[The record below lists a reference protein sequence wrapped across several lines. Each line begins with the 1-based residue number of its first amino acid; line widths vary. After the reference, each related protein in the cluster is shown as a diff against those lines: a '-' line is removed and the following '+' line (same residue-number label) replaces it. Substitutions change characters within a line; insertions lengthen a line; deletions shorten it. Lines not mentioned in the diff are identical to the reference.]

1 MEMKDKTDRLFEAL
15 ENPARFSDDE
25 IRRMLDDEEMRELY
39 GLMSKT
45 ADALIETRE
54 PDIDAEWERFT
65 ARLPH
70 ATKRVGPL
78 PHIIKLFTG
87 RKVAAI
93 LTVGVSI
100 AAVAAT
106 VAVTYSL
113 VSLKT
118 EKRGQIA
125 AETAVTQPGHIA
137 VEAKDSVDSQI
148 PAGEPLTVIF
158 KNESFGNMIS
168 RIADYY
174 GASVKYSNE
183 NSKAL
188 HLYFQW
194 DQRHPLSE
202 IVEQLNNFEQIDLKL
217 ADDTITVK

>member
-1 MEMKDKTDRLFEAL
+1 MKDKTDRLLEVI

-25 IRRMLDDEEMRELY
+25 IRQMLDDEEMRDLY

-45 ADALIETRE
+45 ADAFIETRE
-54 PDIDAEWERFT
+54 PDIDAEWGRFT

-70 ATKRVGPL
+70 AAKRVGPL

-118 EKRGQIA
+118 EKQEQIA
-125 AETAVTQPGHIA
+125 EGTAVIQPGQLA
-137 VEAKDSVDSQI
+137 FEDRDSVDSQL

-168 RIADYY
+168 RIAEYY

-183 NSKAL
+183 NAKAL

-194 DQRHPLSE
+194 DQRQPLNE
-202 IVEQLNNFEQIDLKL
+202 IVDQLNNFEQIDLKL

>member
-1 MEMKDKTDRLFEAL
+1 MKDKTDRLFEAL

-25 IRRMLDDEEMRELY
+25 IRRMLDDEETRELY
-39 GLMSKT
+39 GLLSKT
-45 ADALIETRE
+45 ADALTETRE

-65 ARLPH
+65 ARQPH
-70 ATKRVGPL
+70 PAKRVGTL
-78 PHIIKLFTG
+78 PHIFNLFAA
-87 RKVAAI
+87 RKVAAT

-106 VAVTYSL
+106 VAITYSL

-118 EKRGQIA
+118 EKQEQIEE
-125 AETAVTQPGHIA
+125 ETAVIQPGQLA
-137 VEAKDSVDSQI
+137 FEDRDSVDSQI

-168 RIADYY
+168 RIAEYY

-183 NSKAL
+183 NAKAL

-194 DQRHPLSE
+194 NQRQPLNE
-202 IVEQLNNFEQIDLKL
+202 IVDQLNNFEQIDLKL

>member
-1 MEMKDKTDRLFEAL
+1 MEMKDKTDRLFEAM
-15 ENPARFSDDE
+15 ENSARFSDDE
-25 IRRMLDDEEMRELY
+25 IRRMLDDKETRELY

-45 ADALIETRE
+45 ADALTETEE
-54 PDIDAEWERFT
+54 PDIDAEWERFR
-65 ARLPH
+65 ARLPRPI
-70 ATKRVGPL
+70 KRVGSL
-78 PHIIKLFTG
+78 PHIIRLFTG

-118 EKRGQIA
+118 EEREQIA
-125 AETAVTQPGHIA
+125 AKTAVSRPGQIV
-137 VEAKDSVDSQI
+137 VEDKASIDSQI
-148 PAGEPLTVIF
+148 PGGEPMTVIF
-158 KNESFGNMIS
+158 KNESFGNIIS
-168 RIADYY
+168 RIAEYY
-174 GASVKYSNE
+174 GATVKYSNE
-183 NSKAL
+183 NAKAL

-194 DQRHPLSE
+194 DQRHPLNE

>member
-1 MEMKDKTDRLFEAL
+1 MEMKDKTDRLFEVM

-25 IRRMLDDEEMRELY
+25 IRQMLDDEEMRELY

-45 ADALIETRE
+45 TDALTETRE

-65 ARLPH
+65 ARQPH
-70 ATKRVGPL
+70 RAKRVGTL
-78 PHIIKLFTG
+78 PHIFKLFAA

-118 EKRGQIA
+118 EKREQIA
-125 AETAVTQPGHIA
+125 AESAVAQPGHIA
-137 VEAKDSVDSQI
+137 VENKDSIDSQI

-158 KNESFGNMIS
+158 KNESFGNIIS
-168 RIADYY
+168 RIAEYY
-174 GASVKYSNE
+174 GATVKYSNE
-183 NSKAL
+183 NAKAL

-194 DQRHPLSE
+194 DQRQPLNE
-202 IVEQLNNFEQIDLKL
+202 IVDQLNNFEQIDLKL

>member
-1 MEMKDKTDRLFEAL
+1 MEMKDKTDRLFEAM

-25 IRRMLDDEEMRELY
+25 IRQMLDDEETRELY
-39 GLMSKT
+39 EMMSKT
-45 ADALIETRE
+45 ADALTETGE

-65 ARLPH
+65 ARQPH
-70 ATKRVGPL
+70 PAKRLGAL
-78 PHIIKLFTG
+78 PHIIRMFTG
-87 RKVAAI
+87 RKVAAM

-125 AETAVTQPGHIA
+125 AETAVAQPGQIT
-137 VEAKDSVDSQI
+137 VGDKDSINSQI

-174 GASVKYSNE
+174 GVSVKYSNE
-183 NSKAL
+183 NAKAL

-194 DQRHPLSE
+194 DQRQPLDE
-202 IVEQLNNFEQIDLKL
+202 IVDQLNNFEQIDLKL

>member
-25 IRRMLDDEEMRELY
+25 IRRMLDDEETRELY

-45 ADALIETRE
+45 ADALTETGE

-65 ARLPH
+65 AQQPH
-70 ATKRVGPL
+70 PSKRVGTL

-87 RKVAAI
+87 RKVAAT

-106 VAVTYSL
+106 VAVTYSW

-118 EKRGQIA
+118 EKQEQIA
-125 AETAVTQPGHIA
+125 EGTAVIQPGQLA
-137 VEAKDSVDSQI
+137 FEDRDSVDLQI

-183 NSKAL
+183 NAKAL

-194 DQRHPLSE
+194 DQRQPLNE
-202 IVEQLNNFEQIDLKL
+202 IVDQLNNFEQIDLKL
-217 ADDTITVK
+217 ADDTIIVK

>member
-15 ENPARFSDDE
+15 ENPVRFSDDE
-25 IRRMLDDEEMRELY
+25 IRRMLDDEETRELY
-39 GLMSKT
+39 GLLSKT
-45 ADALIETRE
+45 TDALTETE
-54 PDIDAEWERFT
+54 DPDIDAEWERFT

-70 ATKRVGPL
+70 AAKRVGTL

-113 VSLKT
+113 VSLKAEKQEQIT
-118 EKRGQIA
+118 EG
-125 AETAVTQPGHIA
+125 TAVIQPGHIA
-137 VEAKDSVDSQI
+137 FEDRDSVDSQI

-174 GASVKYSNE
+174 GATVKYSNE
-183 NSKAL
+183 NAKAL

-194 DQRHPLSE
+194 DQRQPLNE
-202 IVEQLNNFEQIDLKL
+202 IVDQLNNFEQIDLKL
-217 ADDTITVK
+217 ADNTITVK

>member
-1 MEMKDKTDRLFEAL
+1 MKDKTDRLFEAL

-25 IRRMLDDEEMRELY
+25 IRRMLDDEKTRELY
-39 GLMSKT
+39 GLLSKT

-70 ATKRVGPL
+70 SAKRVGPL
-78 PHIIKLFTG
+78 PHIITLFTG

-93 LTVGVSI
+93 LTVGFSI

-106 VAVTYSL
+106 VAVTYSW
-113 VSLKT
+113 VRLKT
-118 EKRGQIA
+118 EERGQIA
-125 AETAVTQPGHIA
+125 EETAVIHPEQLA
-137 VEAKDSVDSQI
+137 FEDRDSVDSQI

-158 KNESFGNMIS
+158 KNESFGDMIS
-168 RIADYY
+168 RIAEYY
-174 GASVKYSNE
+174 GATVKYSNE
-183 NSKAL
+183 NAKAL

-194 DQRHPLSE
+194 DQRQPLNE
-202 IVEQLNNFEQIDLKL
+202 IVDQLNNFEQIDLKL

>member
-15 ENPARFSDDE
+15 ENPAHFSDDE
-25 IRRMLDDEEMRELY
+25 IRQMLDDEDMRELY

-45 ADALIETRE
+45 TDALTKTED

-65 ARLPH
+65 ARQPH
-70 ATKRVGPL
+70 PAKRVGTL
-78 PHIIKLFTG
+78 PHIIRMFTG

-118 EKRGQIA
+118 EKREQIA
-125 AETAVTQPGHIA
+125 AETAVTRPRQIA
-137 VEAKDSVDSQI
+137 VEAKDSIHSQI
-148 PAGEPLTVIF
+148 PSGEPLTVIF

-168 RIADYY
+168 RIAEYY
-174 GASVKYSNE
+174 GATVKYSNE
-183 NSKAL
+183 NAKAL

-194 DQRHPLSE
+194 DQRQPLNE
-202 IVEQLNNFEQIDLKL
+202 IVDQLNNFEQIDLKL